1 MNFPSLE
8 AVHILNPSALTFLF
22 FPVMELNNKSEMAV
36 VGHTLSAVPFSM
48 GRKSPVASLKF
59 VLEIDGE
66 LPSPAWCNRGQTIP
80 FISARLVGELLF
92 NSDEKRSQG
101 KSKMGS
107 LQNRSLQ
114 MVIKNVCRQTS
125 FIQYCFR
132 ADYRAHAVCHR
143 LHGGIRWKIVS
154 TSLEVVSGKYT

>member
-22 FPVMELNNKSEMAV
+22 SVMELNNKSEMAV

-66 LPSPAWCNRGQTIP
+66 LPSPA
-80 FISARLVGELLF
+80 
-92 NSDEKRSQG
+92 
-101 KSKMGS
+101 
-107 LQNRSLQ
+107 
-114 MVIKNVCRQTS
+114 
-125 FIQYCFR
+125 
-132 ADYRAHAVCHR
+132 
-143 LHGGIRWKIVS
+143 
-154 TSLEVVSGKYT
+154 